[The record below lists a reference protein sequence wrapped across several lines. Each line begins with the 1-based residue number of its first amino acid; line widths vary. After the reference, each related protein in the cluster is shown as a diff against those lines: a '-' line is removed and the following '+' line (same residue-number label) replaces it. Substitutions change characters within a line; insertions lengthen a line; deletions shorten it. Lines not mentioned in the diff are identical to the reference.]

1 MHCRRERSDVRF
13 VALALW
19 AGTACAG
26 LTRWLTG
33 IGGRHAR
40 KEGEHFPAWAVLLHG
55 LAGLA
60 TLILVLITA
69 TIMSQ
74 DWRRS
79 VVRVRSCDG

>member
-1 MHCRRERSDVRF
+1 MLCGS
-13 VALALW
+13 ALLGFAL
-19 AGTACAG
+19 

-40 KEGEHFPAWAVLLHG
+40 KEGVHFPAWAVLHG

-60 TLILVLITA
+60 TFILVLITA

-74 DWRRS
+74 D
-79 VVRVRSCDG
+79 